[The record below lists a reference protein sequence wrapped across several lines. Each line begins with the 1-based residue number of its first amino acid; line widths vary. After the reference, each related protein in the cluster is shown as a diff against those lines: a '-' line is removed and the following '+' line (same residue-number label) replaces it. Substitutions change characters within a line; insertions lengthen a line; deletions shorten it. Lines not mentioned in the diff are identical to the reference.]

1 MTNSPFLYAH
11 SAGQNKKYLM
21 ETPQDE
27 KEYSPFLVNRFF
39 SYFPDTLFYAEEMN
53 MSTVLDNKLQYD
65 YYFSSLRPR
74 KRFSK
79 WAKRLESAD
88 LKTVTEYYQINNTKA
103 KAALKVLNKEQ
114 LAELK
119 NRLNKGGQ
127 ST

>member
-1 MTNSPFLYAH
+1 MSNNPFLYAH
-11 SAGQNKKYLM
+11 SVGQNKKYLM

-27 KEYSPFLVNRFF
+27 KEYSPFLTNRFF
-39 SYFPDTLFYAEEMN
+39 SYFPDTIFYAEEMN
-53 MSTVLDNKLQYD
+53 MSSTLDYKLQYD

-79 WAKRLESAD
+79 WAKRLESSD
-88 LKTVTEYYQINNTKA
+88 LKLVAEYYQINNVKA
-103 KAALKVLNKEQ
+103 KAALKILSKEQ

-127 ST
+127 SI